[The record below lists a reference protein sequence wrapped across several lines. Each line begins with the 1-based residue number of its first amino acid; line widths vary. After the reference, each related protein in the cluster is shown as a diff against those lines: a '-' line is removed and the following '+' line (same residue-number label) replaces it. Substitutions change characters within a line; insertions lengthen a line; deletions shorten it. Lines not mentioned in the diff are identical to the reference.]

1 MFLQSCNCKILLNL
15 SIFKQLS
22 TYYNFNDFLEKDNN
36 SKKIYKNKNINLEK
50 YFNKSDFSNLK
61 NKEKNNNLFEYRFIF
76 PEDFQGDIFFK
87 NYIVFTQKK
96 TMLEFETEIKETVN
110 STINYELQVLEYIKK
125 LNITTL
131 TDFKLNNILNEN
143 FAYQNFNSLTQ
154 QIEKNK
160 MLGQNV
166 TYKKFDHNPF
176 FDEPSK
182 PTPAS
187 NYFVLLYS
195 LSGLLI
201 GFLLS
206 LIIIYYKNPKI
217 KL

>member
-1 MFLQSCNCKILLNL
+1 LQTQFVISFHQNVK
-15 SIFKQLS
+15 SI
-22 TYYNFNDFLEKDNN
+22 YNFQDFLDKDNN
-36 SKKIYKNKNINLEK
+36 FKKIYKNKNINLEK
-50 YFNKSDFSNLK
+50 YFNKSDFSSLR
-61 NKEKNNNLFEYRFIF
+61 NKERNNSLFEYRFIF

-96 TMLEFETEIKETVN
+96 TMLEFEAEIKETVN
-110 STINYELQVLEYIKK
+110 NSINYEQQVLEYIKK
-125 LNITTL
+125 TNITAFG
-131 TDFKLNNILNEN
+131 DSKQNNNLNEN
-143 FAYQNFNSLTQ
+143 FVYQNFNSLSQ

-160 MLGQNV
+160 MLAQTL

-176 FDEPSK
+176 FEEPSK
-182 PTPAS
+182 PTPTS
-187 NYFVLLYS
+187 KYFALLYS

-206 LIIIYYKNPKI
+206 LIIIYFKNLKV